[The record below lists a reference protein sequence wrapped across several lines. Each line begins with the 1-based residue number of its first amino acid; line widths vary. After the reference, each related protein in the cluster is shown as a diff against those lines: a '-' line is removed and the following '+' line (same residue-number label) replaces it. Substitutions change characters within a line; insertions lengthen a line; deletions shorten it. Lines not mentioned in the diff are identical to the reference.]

1 MRFLHLIFANL
12 GRKKFRTAFTILSI
26 FVAFLL
32 FGLLMAIKAA
42 FGVGVEL
49 VGIDRLVMIHRVSLI
64 QPLPVSYK
72 NRILAD
78 EDVEQVS
85 HANWFGGIYQDPKNF
100 FAQFAV
106 DAESYLDLYPEILLP
121 EEEKQAWFRNRTG
134 AIVGRTTASKFG
146 WKVGDRIP
154 IQGTIF
160 RLQDGG
166 PWEFTIEGIF
176 DGADETTDLTPLIFH
191 HKYLIEGA
199 GIPEFVGWYII
210 RVTDP
215 QRAAEIADR
224 IDQRFAN
231 SPAETRTSTEK
242 AFIQSFANQTGNIS
256 AIVTGIAAVV
266 FFTLLLVTGNTMAQ
280 SVRERTNE
288 LAVLK
293 TLGFTG
299 NQVMILVLAESLLLA
314 VLGGGTGLLL
324 ITAVTHTFRLGGS
337 LLPTLH
343 VPWDAVGIGAVLV
356 VVMGLVAGAL
366 PGLAALR
373 LQIVDALGRRA

>member
-1 MRFLHLIFANL
+1 MKYLHLVLANL
-12 GRKKFRTAFTILSI
+12 GRKKFRTAFTVLSI

-49 VGIDRLVMIHRVSLI
+49 AGIDRLIMIHRVSLI
-64 QPLPVSYK
+64 QPLPISYK

-78 EDVEQVS
+78 EGVEAVT
-85 HANWFGGIYQDPKNF
+85 HANWFGGIYQEPKNF
-100 FAQFAV
+100 FAQYAV
-106 DAESYLDLYPEILLP
+106 AENYLDLYPENLLP
-121 EEEKQAWFRNRTG
+121 EEHKEAWLENRTG
-134 AIVGRTTASKFG
+134 AIVGRITADRFG

-160 RLQDGG
+160 RTQDGG

-176 DGADETTDLTPLIFH
+176 DGADETTDLTPFIFH
-191 HKYLIEGA
+191 YKYLLEGA
-199 GIPEFVGWYII
+199 AGMSDIVGWYII
-210 RVTDP
+210 RVADP
-215 QRAAEIADR
+215 ESSGEIAER
-224 IDQRFAN
+224 IDQQFAN
-231 SPAETRTSTEK
+231 SPAETRTTTEK

-266 FFTLLLVTGNTMAQ
+266 FFTLMLVTGNTMAQ

-299 NQVMILVLAESLLLA
+299 DLVMLLVMAESLLLA
-314 VLGGGTGLLL
+314 LLGGGTGLLL
-324 ITAVTHTFRLGGS
+324 ITWVTHAFRLGGS
-337 LLPTLH
+337 LLPNLH
-343 VPWDAVGIGAVLV
+343 VPWDAAGVGAVLV
-356 VVMGLVAGAL
+356 VGMGLTAGAL
-366 PGLAALR
+366 PAFSALR
-373 LQIVDALGRRA
+373 LRIADALGRRA